1 MRILVFQHVAVEHP
15 GAFRQL
21 WRDNGDE
28 WCTVEL
34 DTGDRVPDLN
44 DFDLLVAMGGPMD
57 VWQEDLY
64 PWLALE
70 KAAIRHWVKDLGRP
84 YLGICL
90 GHQLLAAALGG
101 VVRLMDRPEIG
112 IGEVT
117 LTDAG
122 RRDPLF
128 AGFAP
133 PVETFQW
140 HGAEISQ
147 LPDGA
152 DILAINSSCPIQAF
166 RYGAH
171 AYGLQYHVEITAS
184 TVEEW
189 SNIPEYRIG
198 LERMLGAG
206 AAARLSEMLAHRLAS
221 FTASARRLNENIS
234 AIVAAARPRSA
245 LRHKRLF
252 A

>member
-1 MRILVFQHVAVEHP
+1 MRIVVFQHIAVEHP
-15 GAFRQL
+15 GAFRRL
-21 WRDNGDE
+21 WRENGDE

-34 DTGDRVPDLN
+34 DTGDHVPDLN
-44 DFDLLVAMGGPMD
+44 DFDLLVVMGGPMD
-57 VWQEDLY
+57 VWQEGLH
-64 PWLALE
+64 PWLGPE
-70 KAAIRHWVKDLGRP
+70 KAAIRYWVKDLGRP
-84 YLGICL
+84 FLGICL

-101 VVRLMDRPEIG
+101 VVGLMDQPEIG

-133 PVETFQW
+133 PLETFQW
-140 HGAEISQ
+140 HGAEISR

-152 DILAINSSCPIQAF
+152 DVLAMNSSCPIQAF
-166 RYGAH
+166 RYGPH

-189 SNIPEYRIG
+189 SNIPEYSVG

-221 FTASARRLNENIS
+221 FTESARRLNENIS
-234 AIVAAARPRSA
+234 AIVTAARPGST
-245 LRHKRLF
+245 LKDKRLS